1 MAQMLAPLL
10 LVFGT
15 AAMAQ
20 ESALSLPEALRL
32 AAQGPAVQ
40 SASALREAAGARVAQ
55 AQSARWPMLDLE
67 VQARTLSKDP
77 GFLVPRGAFA
87 NPVPLPLVTGERDVQ
102 SVKLSVSY
110 LLWDWGRTRAL
121 IKAAGKAEDSAAA
134 QEQAKKRALLL
145 ATLKAFAEAQKA
157 QGVLEAAQQ
166 AVETARETLR
176 VVSASVEEQLLPES
190 DRLAA
195 EFFLARRQAEMAGA
209 EAQLASALAVLTE
222 LTGKAASAVEPFLPD
237 KLPGVPSPTI
247 LPREEVKA
255 IQAQKEAARFQAQA
269 FRREWLPVVVLVG
282 GTENLRDHFLL
293 HQTNNFGVVAMRASL
308 FDGGRAR
315 AAAREQE
322 LVAKAGD
329 FAQEA
334 AERQVKREV
343 TVAQGKARAFQEQ
356 LRAAEKAVVAAAEE
370 LRLET
375 LRHEQGLASTRDL
388 LTAQEHVAQAK
399 AAVVEARAYLLAAIG
414 ELVAASGEDLLA
426 YFGGKQ

>member
-1 MAQMLAPLL
+1 MARKLVFLL
-10 LVFGT
+10 LVFGPKVL
-15 AAMAQ
+15 AQ
-20 ESALSLPEALRL
+20 ERILSLPEALSL

-40 SASALREAAGARVAQ
+40 SASALREAAAARVAQ
-55 AQSARWPMLDLE
+55 AQSALWPMLDLE

-121 IKAAGKAEDSAAA
+121 MKAAGKAEDAAAA
-134 QEQAKKRALLL
+134 QEQAKKLALLL

-166 AVETARETLR
+166 AVDTARETLR

-222 LTGKAASAVEPFLPD
+222 LTGVAASKVEPFLPD
-237 KLPGVPSPTI
+237 KLPGVSSPTI

-293 HQTNNFGVVAMRASL
+293 HQTNNFGVVAVRASL

-343 TVAQGKARAFQEQ
+343 TVAQGEARAFQEQ
-356 LRAAEKAVVAAAEE
+356 LRAAEKAAVAAAEE

-399 AAVVEARAYLLAAIG
+399 AAVAEARAYLLAAIG
-414 ELVAASGEDLLA
+414 ELVAACGEDLLA
-426 YFGGKQ
+426 YFGGNQ